1 VSSTFTGVNR
11 RMDFEQIREILPHQF
26 PFLMLDRV
34 SHLEPGS
41 RIIALKNVT
50 GNEFH
55 FLGHFPRLAIMPGV
69 LIIEAAAQAAGI
81 LWAVSSNR
89 EVSSSVD
96 HLLANTNVS
105 FHEAVKPGDQM
116 IIEATVRRSFSQ
128 FFIAHVKVSVEKSIV
143 TRGEITLA
151 RVAQCRSR
159 ASARDVESRDRHH
172 PQR

>member
-1 VSSTFTGVNR
+1 MTSTLCGVDR
-11 RMDFEQIREILPHQF
+11 RLDFEQIRTILPHQF

-81 LWAVSSNR
+81 LWAVSSNK
-89 EVSSSVD
+89 EDSHSAD
-96 HLLANTNVS
+96 HLLANTNMS
-105 FHEAVKPGDQM
+105 FHEAVKPGDRM
-116 IIEATVRRSFSQ
+116 IIEATMQRSFSQ
-128 FFIAHVKVSVEKSIV
+128 CFIADVKVTVDTSIV
-143 TRGEITLA
+143 ACGAITLA
-151 RVAQCRSR
+151 RVAQGR
-159 ASARDVESRDRHH
+159 
-172 PQR
+172 